1 MTTIDDIMRF
11 TVLRFGHNYDA
22 PFYLII
28 SSKNPKSDPPAYI
41 IQTENNE
48 AVLRRFENDNKH
60 GPIIPLE
67 EHRDH
72 IENFS
77 EVFLY
82 ADHRE
87 IERANINDYLEYI
100 FSAIK

>member
-1 MTTIDDIMRF
+1 MTTVDDIMRF
-11 TVLRFGHNYDA
+11 TVLRFGENYDA

-28 SSKNPKSDPPAYI
+28 SNKDPEGDPPAYL

-48 AVLRRFENDNKH
+48 AVLRRMEKDNKR
-60 GPIIPLE
+60 GMIIPIK
-67 EHRDH
+67 EHSNH

-77 EVFLY
+77 EIFLY

-87 IERANINDYLEYI
+87 IERAAINDYLKYI
-100 FSAIK
+100 FSAI